1 MDVHLRDLRYFVA
14 VAEELHFTRAAERLF
29 ISQPALSK
37 QIRLLEEQLRGT
49 LLERDRRSVRL
60 TAAGEALLPAARDL
74 VAAWDTAQRAVADA
88 AANAEAVLRLGF
100 STSIG
105 RNLLPRIQSAFAQA
119 RPNWRLQL
127 RHVDWDDPSG
137 GLRDG
142 SSDLAIVWLP
152 VPGIEQL
159 AQLVLAEEPRH
170 VALPSDHPLSAR
182 SEIEFT
188 ALLDEPFLALPEDAG
203 TLRDY
208 WLATDYRNGAVA
220 RIGAVVTNSEE
231 TFEALLAGLG
241 VVLLSAG
248 NARIYRR
255 PGMTTIPVRG
265 IPPSRLAL
273 LWRSDDHRD
282 AIRDFVRAAEQTVG
296 SSDLTPRRSGEDG

>member
-37 QIRLLEEQLRGT
+37 QIRLLEEQLRVA
-49 LLERDRRSVRL
+49 LLERDRRRVRL
-60 TAAGEALLPAARDL
+60 TAAGEALLPVARDL
-74 VAAWDTAQRAVADA
+74 VAAWDAAQRAVADA
-88 AANAEAVLRLGF
+88 AAEADAVLRLGF

-105 RNLLPRIQSAFAQA
+105 RNLLPRIRSAFAEA
-119 RPNWRLQL
+119 RPNWRLHL

-152 VPGIEQL
+152 VPGIERL
-159 AQLVLAEEPRH
+159 AHLVLAEEPRH
-170 VALPSDHPLSAR
+170 VALPNDHPLSAR

-203 TLRDY
+203 ALRDY
-208 WLATDYRNGAVA
+208 WLATDYRNGAAA
-220 RIGAVVTNSEE
+220 RIGAVVTNPEE

-255 PGMTTIPVRG
+255 PGMTTIPVLG

-282 AIRDFVRAAEQTVG
+282 AIRDFVRAAERTVA
-296 SSDLTPRRSGEDG
+296 SSDLPPRGSAEGS